1 MCQESCS
8 FCTAKMARGGAPII
22 VRDRQI
28 LSSRIS
34 VVLCARIVCLGLLFS
49 IISGI
54 TACGKRGD
62 LHAPNPT
69 NWDEPEPQHPRGH
82 GLDN

>member
-1 MCQESCS
+1 
-8 FCTAKMARGGAPII
+8 MARGGAPII
-22 VRDRQI
+22 VRGRRI

-34 VVLCARIVCLGLLFS
+34 VALCAWIVFLGLLFI

-62 LHAPNPT
+62 LHAPSPT
-69 NWDEPEPQHPRGH
+69 NWDKPEPQHPRGH